1 MSEDNL
7 QKKVIKATKWS
18 TITELSA
25 KLVSPITSMILAR
38 LLAPEAFGVVATI
51 TMITSFA
58 DMFTDAGFQ
67 KYLVQHSF
75 KNEEEKHNY
84 ANVAFWTNFGI
95 SVLIWISIIIFKN
108 KIASLVGNPGL
119 GHVIAIASFQLLLT
133 SFSSIQMALYRRD
146 FDFITLFIV
155 IILSILVPFIVTIPL
170 AFLGLGYWALIV
182 GSLVM
187 QLFNA
192 TVLTIKSKW
201 KPRFYYKKEIIVEM
215 ISFSI
220 WSLVE
225 AISMWFTVWVDAFII
240 GVVLNQYYLG
250 LYRTS
255 KTMVDTL
262 LVIVTAAIVPVL
274 FSTLSRLKNDD
285 VKFKNTYLKAQ
296 RFMSYLLFPMGVGLY
311 IYSDLA
317 TRILLGSQ
325 WSEASNIIGVWA
337 ITSAFT
343 IVLGQLC
350 GEVYRSKGL
359 PKLSFIAQLMHRIV
373 LIPAIFSASKYGFW
387 TLVYVRALIRF
398 QYILV
403 HFFMMKKFMGF
414 SIISTIKNISPAV
427 LSSIIMGLFALVF
440 KQYSS
445 SLIWDFISIFI
456 CIIIYFSILIL
467 FPNTRKELRSSLNN
481 VIS

>member
-1 MSEDNL
+1 MSEKNL
-7 QKKVIKATKWS
+7 QIKVIEATKWS
-18 TITELSA
+18 TITELSV

-58 DMFTDAGFQ
+58 EMFTDAGFQ

-75 KNEEEKHNY
+75 KHEEEKHNY
-84 ANVAFWTNFGI
+84 ANVAFWTNFVI
-95 SVLIWISIIIFKN
+95 AIFIWIFIITFKD
-108 KIASLVGNPGL
+108 KIALLVGNPGL
-119 GHVIAIASFQLLLT
+119 GHVIAISSFQLLLT

-146 FDFITLFIV
+146 LDFKTLFV
-155 IILSILVPFIVTIPL
+155 VRMLSVLVPLFVTIPL
-170 AFLGLGYWALIV
+170 ALLGLGYWALIV
-182 GSLVM
+182 GSLSTHV
-187 QLFNA
+187 LNA

-201 KPRFYYKKEIIVEM
+201 KPRFYYKKEIIVDM

-225 AISMWFTVWVDAFII
+225 AISMWFTVWVDVFII

-250 LYRTS
+250 LYRMS

-262 LVIVTAAIVPVL
+262 LVIVTAAVVPVL

-285 VKFKNTYLKAQ
+285 VKFKNTFLKAQ

-317 TRILLGSQ
+317 TKILLGNQ
-325 WSEASNIIGVWA
+325 WSEASNIIAMWA
-337 ITSAFT
+337 ITSVFT

-359 PKLSFIAQLMHRIV
+359 PKLSFIAQLMHLIV
-373 LIPAIFSASKYGFW
+373 LIPAIFIASKYGFW
-387 TLVYVRALIRF
+387 NLVYVRALIRF

-403 HFFMMKKFMGF
+403 HLFIMEKFMGF
-414 SIISTIKNISPAV
+414 SINSTIRNISPAV
-427 LSSIIMGLFALVF
+427 ISSIIMGLFAFVL
-440 KQYSS
+440 KQNSS
-445 SLIWDFISIFI
+445 SLFWDFTSIFI
-456 CIIIYFSILIL
+456 CIIIYVSTLLL
-467 FPNTRKELRSSLNN
+467 FPNARKELRKAIDTVAS
-481 VIS
+481 